1 MSSHE
6 VQQKLDQYLA
16 PQTAKRAM
24 TSAHLPRTKIHR
36 TTVDDEDIFRD
47 GTKLRMDNFYQYIYI
62 YIYIYF
68 FFFSSVRNGP
78 SVVVRWSDT
87 VISRKTYCQ
96 QLKDAHS
103 TRRITMPL
111 LKELVVRYN

>member
-1 MSSHE
+1 VGLGLVLVPTEIDTSSYLVRTLDYYYQPTSFTITCHFMSSHE

-47 GTKLRMDNFYQYIYI
+47 WDKA
-62 YIYIYF
+62 
-68 FFFSSVRNGP
+68 
-78 SVVVRWSDT
+78 
-87 VISRKTYCQ
+87 TYG
-96 QLKDAHS
+96 
-103 TRRITMPL
+103 
-111 LKELVVRYN
+111 